1 MDMEYSELKLSIAY
15 HNDWTVGMILD
26 SVVGVLSGLMNF
38 FPPKKK

>member
-15 HNDWTVGMILD
+15 HIDWTVGMILD

>member
-1 MDMEYSELKLSIAY
+1 MDMEYSELKLSIAD
-15 HNDWTVGMILD
+15 HIDWTVGMILD